1 MSSLENRRIWLVGG
15 SEGIGL
21 ATAKQLLKADAYL
34 VVSARN
40 AETSKELLALQK
52 SFPRQLTL
60 LNLDVTCT
68 ESHKDITY
76 QAWSI
81 YGGLDSWFYNVGSY
95 EPMPLQ
101 QWDFAK
107 FQFMNSA
114 NYMGCVSLMC
124 ELKPYFIRQGFGEWI
139 WNVSLASDF
148 GLPYGGGYSAPKAAL
163 QNLAESLQPE
173 LNRKSIALKVINHGF
188 VKTRLTDK
196 NDFEMAGLLS
206 TEEASARIIKVF
218 DSAKFETRF
227 PFGLAFFLGTMKRL
241 PKSLALLI
249 TKRMLKDEH

>member
-1 MSSLENRRIWLVGG
+1 MNRIDNKRIWLVGG

-21 ATAKQLLKADAYL
+21 ALTKQLLVNNAFL

-40 AETSKELLALQK
+40 AETSEELIKLQAHFPKNLA
-52 SFPRQLTL
+52 L
-60 LNLDVTCT
+60 LNLDVTST

-81 YGGLDSWFYNVGSY
+81 YGGLDCWFYNVGSY
-95 EPMPLQ
+95 EPMQ
-101 QWDFAK
+101 INQWDFAK

-114 NYMGCVSLMC
+114 NYLGCVSLMC
-124 ELKPYFIRQGFGEWI
+124 QLKPYFIRQGFGEWI

-173 LNRKSIALKVINHGF
+173 LLSQSIDLKVINHGF
-188 VKTRLTDK
+188 VKTRLTAK

-206 TEEASARIIKVF
+206 AEEASTKILQVF
-218 DSAKFETRF
+218 NDSKFETRF
-227 PFGLAFFLGTMKRL
+227 PFGLSLTLGTIKRL

-249 TKRMLKDEH
+249 TKRMLKDEQ